1 MEYMH
6 STAVPPPEVTTEYIA
21 VPAGYILF
29 CYALLI
35 EDTPLLVDGL
45 TMEWFNQS
53 DGSSLG
59 KTSGTSITVLSDG
72 RRRLFINHKP
82 QLTSHG
88 GVYTCQV
95 SLSSENMFIA
105 LQQPTV
111 KNVIHTVIVNLHM
124 YVCMCVCEYN
134 LINELAHTLVQY
146 IAMHVR
152 DLELGIAKLKL

>member
-6 STAVPPPEVTTEYIA
+6 STAVPPPEVTTEYKT
-21 VPAGYILF
+21 VPAGYILR
-29 CYALLI
+29 CNVLLI

-53 DGSSLG
+53 DGSSL
-59 KTSGTSITVLSDG
+59 KKSSGTSITVLSDG

-82 QLTSHG
+82 QMTSDG

-111 KNVIHTVIVNLHM
+111 TNVMHTVIVASKYITCM
-124 YVCMCVCEYN
+124 CMCVCVY
-134 LINELAHTLVQY
+134 VY
-146 IAMHVR
+146 M
-152 DLELGIAKLKL
+152 

>member
-6 STAVPPPEVTTEYIA
+6 STAVPPPEVTTEYKA
-21 VPAGYILF
+21 VPAGYILY

-45 TMEWFNQS
+45 TIEWFNQS

-59 KTSGTSITVLSDG
+59 KRSGTSIAVLSDG
-72 RRRLFINHKP
+72 RRWFGIDHKP

-111 KNVIHTVIVNLHM
+111 KNVMYTVIVTSKHVNLRM
-124 YVCMCVCEYN
+124 YMCACVCAYN
-134 LINELAHTLVQY
+134 LIHALAHMLVQY
-146 IAMHVR
+146 IA
-152 DLELGIAKLKL
+152 IACM